1 MKVLLASDT
10 YYPHVN
16 GASYF
21 TQRLAHA
28 LADRGH
34 EVAVIAPSQ
43 TTAHAD
49 DLQRNV
55 RVFGLRSLPA
65 FFYPGFRFVLP
76 GTIHWRVRDIVRR
89 FRPDVVHI
97 QMHFPI
103 ARASLAAAR
112 KLGIPVVGT
121 NHFMPENLIHYFHL
135 PPAIARLVQILM
147 WRDAARVYRRTRGV
161 SAPTRAA
168 AAMLEQWTG
177 TPVRTISN
185 GIDLERFN
193 PSNDGTPALMRYRL
207 PDKPILLF
215 VGRLDKE
222 KNIDVALRAVALAV
236 TRADFHFVVA
246 GSGAERPALD
256 ALAQRL
262 GISAHVTFTGFVPDD
277 MLPRLYAAAACFVNA
292 GTAELQSIVTMEA
305 MATALPAV
313 GAQAVA
319 LPELIR
325 NHENGFLFDP
335 GHAKELAGHLVN
347 IFAHADLRAAMG
359 RNSLAIIA
367 PHDINATL
375 DSFEDFYHAALREAG
390 SLAQTMAQAWHPTR

>member
-1 MKVLLASDT
+1 MRPRIRGVALDAKIPENHMKILLASDT

-43 TTAHAD
+43 TMAHTD
-49 DLQRNV
+49 DMHARV
-55 RVFGLRSLPA
+55 RVFGIRSFPV
-65 FFYPGFRFVLP
+65 FFYPGFR
-76 GTIHWRVRDIVRR
+76 
-89 FRPDVVHI
+89 
-97 QMHFPI
+97 
-103 ARASLAAAR
+103 
-112 KLGIPVVGT
+112 
-121 NHFMPENLIHYFHL
+121 
-135 PPAIARLVQILM
+135 PA
-147 WRDAARVYRRTRGV
+147 RTRY
-161 SAPTRAA
+161 S
-168 AAMLEQWTG
+168 
-177 TPVRTISN
+177 
-185 GIDLERFN
+185 
-193 PSNDGTPALMRYRL
+193 L

-236 TRADFHFVVA
+236 AHTDFHFVVA
-246 GSGAERPALD
+246 GSGAEKPALE

-262 GISAHVTFTGFVPDD
+262 GIGAHVTFTGFVPDD
-277 MLPRLYAAAACFVNA
+277 LLPSLYAAAACFVNA

-305 MATALPAV
+305 MATGLPV
-313 GAQAVA
+313 LGARAVA

-325 NHENGFLFDP
+325 DHENGFLFDP
-335 GHAKELAGHLVN
+335 GNAKELARHLVN
-347 IFAHADLRAAMG
+347 IFAHAELRAAMG

-375 DSFEDFYHAALREAG
+375 DSFEDFYRAALREES
-390 SLAQTMAQAWHPTR
+390 SLARTTAQAWHPTP